1 MKRRG
6 PLRKDL
12 QAACSEIGPEDGVD
26 PRTGF
31 RLTRPRVRNR
41 KALQLAAQAAET
53 LQVVLAGECGDDL
66 LRELRVESV
75 RPGPHSDHLVVTV
88 TASSDALDLAEA
100 ADRLQRVSA
109 YLRSEVA
116 AAVHRRRAPQ
126 LSFQVVRA
134 EASAS

>member
-1 MKRRG
+1 
-6 PLRKDL
+6 LRKDL

-31 RLTRPRVRNR
+31 RLSRPRVRNR

-53 LQVVLAGECGDDL
+53 LRVVLAGECGDDL
-66 LRELRVESV
+66 LRELRVEAV

-88 TASSDALDLAEA
+88 TAPPDGVDLIEA
-100 ADRLQRVSA
+100 ADRLRRVSA

-116 AAVHRRRAPQ
+116 AAVHRRRAPR
-126 LSFQVVRA
+126 LSFEVARA
-134 EASAS
+134 DSSAS